1 MLEEQGDCKE
11 MVEELFQE
19 PLVVSWRLQPLE
31 QPSEDLAAGESP
43 PGDAATLVRAFLA
56 LPSVSAARS

>member
-19 PLVVSWRLQPLE
+19 PLVVSWSP
-31 QPSEDLAAGESP
+31 EDRFLGSQLVDWEWMALFQLAGGRGS
-43 PGDAATLVRAFLA
+43 
-56 LPSVSAARS
+56 

>member
-19 PLVVSWRLQPLE
+19 PLVVSLRLQPLE
-31 QPSEDLAAGESP
+31 RPSEDLAAGESP
-43 PGDAATLVRAFLA
+43 PGDAATLVQAFLA